1 MKTTKKKVSVEEWWE
16 IYYKREQE
24 LDMLPGGA
32 QGARPCMDDYID
44 PELGDENNDNDE
56 NW

>member
-44 PELGDENNDNDE
+44 PELGDENNDDDE